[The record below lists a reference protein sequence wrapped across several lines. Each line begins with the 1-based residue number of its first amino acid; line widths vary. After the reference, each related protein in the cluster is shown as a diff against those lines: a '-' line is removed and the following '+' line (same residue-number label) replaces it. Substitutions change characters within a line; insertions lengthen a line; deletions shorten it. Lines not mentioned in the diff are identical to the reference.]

1 MDGGGVITTGSHK
14 IHLMPHFKHPAIV
27 GVLINNRQMKGISL
41 TTQSTADWKHKIINN
56 KTFSYVMKH

>member
-27 GVLINNRQMKGISL
+27 GVLINNRQMKGL
-41 TTQSTADWKHKIINN
+41 AVMTQSPTDLNL
-56 KTFSYVMKH
+56 